1 MKIIKKVK
9 SVVKGTVNAFMAP
22 MMEGTGLVPIEMRNS
37 KGRLVNFELV
47 HENRTV
53 MTRRVQI

>member
-9 SVVKGTVNAFMAP
+9 SVVKGTANAFTTP
-22 MMEGTGLVPIEMRNS
+22 MMEGTGLVPIEMRNN
-37 KGRLVNFELV
+37 KGHLVNFELV
-47 HENRTV
+47 HEDRTV

>member
-9 SVVKGTVNAFMAP
+9 SVVKGTAKAFMTP
-22 MMEGTGLVPIEMRNS
+22 MMEGTRLVPIEMRNS

-47 HENRTV
+47 HEDKHM

>member
-9 SVVKGTVNAFMAP
+9 SVVKGTAKTFMMP

-37 KGRLVNFELV
+37 NGRLVNFELV
-47 HENRTV
+47 HEDRHM

>member
-9 SVVKGTVNAFMAP
+9 SVVKGTAKAFMAP

-37 KGRLVNFELV
+37 KGHLVNFELV
-47 HENRTV
+47 HEDRTV